1 MQSLTRSARIRKYE
15 IAYEECIKK
24 TKLTQAQPLKKSRSR
39 RCKLSIEVQK
49 HPVKKSRSRPCK
61 LSIEVQPNP
70 LKKSR
75 SRPCKQL
82 SPPNIDERNIKKKS
96 LKKSPGIKKP
106 LNLYQQFVK
115 KESQKSI
122 YKGISAKER
131 MISISK
137 EWNTQK
143 IK

>member
-1 MQSLTRSARIRKYE
+1 MQSLTRSARLRKYE

-24 TKLTQAQPLKKSRSR
+24 TKLTQVQPLKKSRSR

-49 HPVKKSRSRPCK
+49 NPVKKSRSR
-61 LSIEVQPNP
+61 LSIEVQPNT

-96 LKKSPGIKKP
+96 LKKSPGMKKP